1 MDAVLQSL
9 TIVMQWPSLK
19 AFHVLFFFG
28 MQFFQHF
35 SLWKDFNDV
44 FYTFCRHWLCLNLS
58 VQSLTMLVSS
68 GLTSPP
74 PVDIN
79 INRNSRFFRNK
90 KLDYHYPQTK
100 VIIKVSNHLTR

>member
-1 MDAVLQSL
+1 MDAVLQLL
-9 TIVMQWPSLK
+9 TIVIQWPSLK
-19 AFHVLFFFG
+19 ALHTFFFFG
-28 MQFFQHF
+28 MQVFQHF

-44 FYTFCRHWLCLNLS
+44 FYKCCRHWHHQNLS
-58 VQSLTMLVSS
+58 VQSLNMLVSS

-90 KLDYHYPQTK
+90 KLDYYYPQTK